1 MPSQNQNSKLKPRL
15 LVPLFPQSLPSAT
28 IAMMAIARTEIWKNQ
43 TFTIER
49 IEGQAPQTIIYQ
61 ITGVFNARDMYGS
74 MKQIQLGNIFEFK
87 PQQGAET
94 PTCHIFDLTDVPQ
107 MDSSG
112 LGVLVSHFIACRA
125 KGIRVIIVGASPN
138 VKQLFKFT
146 KVDTIL
152 PMAPTIEEALQAKS

>member
-1 MPSQNQNSKLKPRL
+1 M
-15 LVPLFPQSLPSAT
+15 AT
-28 IAMMAIARTEIWKNQ
+28 TRTEMWKNQ

-49 IEGQAPQTIIYQ
+49 IEGEIPQTVIYQ

-87 PQQGAET
+87 PEHGAEI
-94 PTCHIFDLTDVPQ
+94 PTRHIFDLTHVPQ

-112 LGVLVSHFIACRA
+112 LGVLVSHFIACRT
-125 KGIRVIIVGASPN
+125 KGIRVIIVGPSPN

-152 PMAPTIEEALQAKS
+152 PIAATIEDALQPGS

>member
-1 MPSQNQNSKLKPRL
+1 M
-15 LVPLFPQSLPSAT
+15 AT
-28 IAMMAIARTEIWKNQ
+28 TRTEMWKSP

-49 IEGQAPQTIIYQ
+49 IEGQVPRTLIYQ

-74 MKQIQLGNIFEFK
+74 MKQVQLGNIFDFR
-87 PQQGAET
+87 PDPGSET
-94 PTCHIFDLTDVPQ
+94 PTRHIFDLTHVPQ

-112 LGVLVSHFIACRA
+112 LGVLVSHHIACRA
-125 KGIRVIIVGASPN
+125 KGIRVIVVGPSPN

-152 PMAPTIEEALQAKS
+152 NIADTVNDALHA

>member
-1 MPSQNQNSKLKPRL
+1 
-15 LVPLFPQSLPSAT
+15 
-28 IAMMAIARTEIWKNQ
+28 MAITRTEMWKSN

-49 IEGQAPQTIIYQ
+49 IEGEAPRSVIYQ
-61 ITGVFNARDMYGS
+61 ITGTFNARDMYGS
-74 MKQIQLGNIFEFK
+74 MKQVQLGNIFEFK
-87 PQQGAET
+87 PEPGAET
-94 PTCHIFDLTDVPQ
+94 PTRHIFDLTRVPQ

-152 PMAPTIEEALQAKS
+152 PMAATMEESLQA

>member
-1 MPSQNQNSKLKPRL
+1 M
-15 LVPLFPQSLPSAT
+15 T
-28 IAMMAIARTEIWKNQ
+28 TTRTELWKSS

-49 IEGQAPQTIIYQ
+49 IEGEAPRTTIFQ

-74 MKQIQLGNIFEFK
+74 MKQVQLGNIFEPK
-87 PQQGAET
+87 LEPGVDS
-94 PTCHIFDLTDVPQ
+94 PTKHIFDLTRVPQ

-112 LGVLVSHFIACRA
+112 LGVLVSHHISCRA
-125 KGIRVIIVGASPN
+125 KGIRVIVVGASPN

-152 PMAPTIEEALQAKS
+152 ALAATTDEAIRS

>member
-1 MPSQNQNSKLKPRL
+1 MQT
-15 LVPLFPQSLPSAT
+15 AT
-28 IAMMAIARTEIWKNQ
+28 IGVMSIARTELWKNQ

-49 IEGQAPQTIIYQ
+49 IEGQAPATIIYQ

-87 PQQGAET
+87 PEHGAET
-94 PTCHIFDLTDVPQ
+94 PTCHIFDLTAVPQ

-112 LGVLVSHFIACRA
+112 LGVLVSHFIACRS
-125 KGIRVIIVGASPN
+125 KGIRVVIVGASPN

-152 PMAPTIEEALQAKS
+152 PMAPTVQEALQASS

>member
-1 MPSQNQNSKLKPRL
+1 
-15 LVPLFPQSLPSAT
+15 VTDT
-28 IAMMAIARTEIWKNQ
+28 IAMMATARTEMWKNQ

-49 IEGQAPQTIIYQ
+49 LEGQAPHTIIYQ

-74 MKQIQLGNIFEFK
+74 MKQVQLGNIFEFK
-87 PQQGAET
+87 PEPGAET
-94 PTCHIFDLTDVPQ
+94 PTLHIFDLTSVPQ

-125 KGIRVIIVGASPN
+125 KGIRVIIVGVSPN
-138 VKQLFKFT
+138 VRQLFKFT

-152 PMAPTIEEALQAKS
+152 AMAPTVEEALRSNP

>member
-1 MPSQNQNSKLKPRL
+1 M
-15 LVPLFPQSLPSAT
+15 AT
-28 IAMMAIARTEIWKNQ
+28 TRTEMWKSQ

-74 MKQIQLGNIFEFK
+74 MKQIQLGNIFDLK
-87 PQQGAET
+87 PQPGVET
-94 PTCHIFDLTDVPQ
+94 PVRHIFDLTKVPQ

-112 LGVLVSHFIACRA
+112 LGVLVSHFITCRS
-125 KGIRVIIVGASPN
+125 KGVRVVIVGPSPN

-152 PMAPTIEEALQAKS
+152 PIAATVDEALRA

>member
-1 MPSQNQNSKLKPRL
+1 
-15 LVPLFPQSLPSAT
+15 
-28 IAMMAIARTEIWKNQ
+28 MMATTRTEMWKSQ

-74 MKQIQLGNIFEFK
+74 MKQIQLGNIFDLK
-87 PQQGAET
+87 PQPGVEA
-94 PTCHIFDLTDVPQ
+94 PVRHIFDLTKVPQ

-112 LGVLVSHFIACRA
+112 LGVLVSHFIACRS
-125 KGIRVIIVGASPN
+125 KGVRVVIVGPSPN

-152 PMAPTIEEALQAKS
+152 PIAATVDEALRA

>member
-1 MPSQNQNSKLKPRL
+1 
-15 LVPLFPQSLPSAT
+15 
-28 IAMMAIARTEIWKNQ
+28 MMATARTEMWKNQ

-49 IEGQAPQTIIYQ
+49 IEGDVPSTIIYQ

-74 MKQIQLGNIFEFK
+74 MKQVQLGNIFEFK
-87 PQQGAET
+87 PEHGAEA
-94 PTCHIFDLTDVPQ
+94 PTRHIFDLTNVPQ

-125 KGIRVIIVGASPN
+125 KGIRVIVVGVSPN

-152 PMAPTIEEALQAKS
+152 PMAATVEEALRANP

>member
-1 MPSQNQNSKLKPRL
+1 
-15 LVPLFPQSLPSAT
+15 
-28 IAMMAIARTEIWKNQ
+28 MMATTRTDLWKNQ

-49 IEGQAPQTIIYQ
+49 IDGQAPHTIIYQ
-61 ITGVFNARDMYGS
+61 ISGVFNARDMYGS
-74 MKQIQLGNIFEFK
+74 MKQVQLGNIFEVK
-87 PQQGAET
+87 PEPGAET
-94 PTCHIFDLTDVPQ
+94 PTRHIFDLTSVPQ

-125 KGIRVIIVGASPN
+125 KGIRVIIVGVSPN

-152 PMAPTIEEALQAKS
+152 PMAPTVEDALRSNP